1 MSQTLSSSDKH
12 IEKMSMIPG
21 SEEVPVTLVKSG
33 KIPRMQVFIA
43 VLFMSSL
50 TMDNILANLSL
61 VKLIHNESYEN

>member
-1 MSQTLSSSDKH
+1 MSQTLSSSDKY

-43 VLFMSSL
+43 VP
-50 TMDNILANLSL
+50 AC
-61 VKLIHNESYEN
+61 VKSNHG